1 MTDQEYR
8 KSATAL
14 AVSIRGQTS
23 SNSSVTTIV
32 IATSTGKSKRITS
45 QAANEDAHTLR
56 RQYDVILV
64 DKHTILHNPS
74 LTTRRP
80 RGGHHPIRIVF
91 DSEHTIPI
99 TNKILQDQ
107 LQNER
112 REVHVHRHY

>member
-1 MTDQEYR
+1 MTNQEFR
-8 KSATAL
+8 KSTKP
-14 AVSIRGQTS
+14 I
-23 SNSSVTTIV
+23 
-32 IATSTGKSKRITS
+32 GKRKRIAS

-56 RQYDVILV
+56 QEYDVILV
-64 DKHTILHNPS
+64 KKHTILQNPS

-80 RGGHHPIRIVF
+80 RGGHYPIRIVF

-112 REVHVHRHY
+112 REVHVHRYH

>member
-32 IATSTGKSKRITS
+32 IATSGKSKRITS

-56 RQYDVILV
+56 QQYDVILV
-64 DKHTILHNPS
+64 NKHTILHNPS

-80 RGGHHPIRIVF
+80 RGGNHPIRIVL
-91 DSEHTIPI
+91 DSEHIIPI
-99 TNKILQDQ
+99 TDMILQDQ